1 MTGRKMTALA
11 LAVCLAAGAAFS
23 AYGED
28 EEKISSVTLR
38 VESEIE
44 AGDSGSDVEVTT
56 TSDKYEVDDVE
67 VTNEPDDEWEDGD
80 NPKIRVTLVAE
91 DGYYFKSG
99 FSKSD
104 VTLRGDDATVSSVS
118 RSREEL
124 TVTITLDDL
133 EGDASDYDLEVYDL
147 YWDEEDGMAYW
158 DGADDAV
165 RYEVRLYRGS
175 TAVTEVRTTY
185 NNGYSFAGDI
195 TSSGSYTFRVR
206 AVYSSS
212 VKGDWDASDSWYVTS
227 EEVEELKAYAAANST
242 YSSDGPG
249 TSAYQGAWL
258 KDDIGWWYCNADK
271 SYPAACWQL
280 IDGQWY
286 YFNEA
291 GYMATGWV
299 LWNNLWYY
307 CGDDGAMLVST
318 VTPDGYYVGS
328 DGAWVQ

>member
-44 AGDSGSDVEVTT
+44 VGDSGSDVEVTT

-227 EEVEELKAYAAANST
+227 EEAEELKAYAAANST

-318 VTPDGYYVGS
+318 VTPDGYYVGG